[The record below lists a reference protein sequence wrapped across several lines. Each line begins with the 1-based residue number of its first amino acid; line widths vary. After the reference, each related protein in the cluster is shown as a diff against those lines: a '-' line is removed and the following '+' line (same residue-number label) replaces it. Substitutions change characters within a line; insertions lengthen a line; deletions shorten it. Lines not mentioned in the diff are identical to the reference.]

1 VANADWSVDM
11 PHCIAHIF
19 EPLLRLVWP
28 AEGRHRRA
36 DRRSSAAHTGTPTER
51 LPYVSMP
58 LLRGEEIGIVRPC
71 LVAHERREAR
81 RQKARRRTLWLA
93 VHSID
98 VGPRLIHGVE
108 VTA

>member
-1 VANADWSVDM
+1 
-11 PHCIAHIF
+11 
-19 EPLLRLVWP
+19 
-28 AEGRHRRA
+28 
-36 DRRSSAAHTGTPTER
+36 
-51 LPYVSMP
+51 MP
-58 LLRGEEIGIVRPC
+58 LLRGVEIGIVRPC